1 MEIQEKSKTSRERIK
16 KVNTS
21 QSTKQEETK
30 EVKEVKYAEE
40 VKQVEK
46 IEEPKKL
53 EVPKIMTA
61 IAALTIRELVNIA
74 NEYGIKREDVI
85 TIVKDNG
92 QYVLIHYSPS
102 I

>member
-21 QSTKQEETK
+21 QSTKQEEVK
-30 EVKEVKYAEE
+30 EIKEVKYPEE
-40 VKQVEK
+40 VK
-46 IEEPKKL
+46 EPKNL

>member
-21 QSTKQEETK
+21 QSTKQKEVN
-30 EVKEVKYAEE
+30 EVKEVKQAEE
-40 VKQVEK
+40 
-46 IEEPKKL
+46 IEDPKKL

-74 NEYGIKREDVI
+74 NKYGIKREDVI

>member
-21 QSTKQEETK
+21 QSTKQEGTK
-30 EVKEVKYAEE
+30 EVKEVK
-40 VKQVEK
+40 QIEK
-46 IEEPKKL
+46 IEESKKL

>member
-21 QSTKQEETK
+21 QSTKQEEVKETK
-30 EVKEVKYAEE
+30 EVKYPEE
-40 VKQVEK
+40 VK
-46 IEEPKKL
+46 EPKNL

>member
-21 QSTKQEETK
+21 QSTKQEEIK
-30 EVKEVKYAEE
+30 EVKEVKYPEE
-40 VKQVEK
+40 VK
-46 IEEPKKL
+46 EPKKL

-74 NEYGIKREDVI
+74 NKYGIKREDVI

>member
-21 QSTKQEETK
+21 QSTKQEEIKEIK
-30 EVKEVKYAEE
+30 EVKQAEE
-40 VKQVEK
+40 

-61 IAALTIRELVNIA
+61 IAALTIRELVYIA
-74 NEYGIKREDVI
+74 NKYGIKREDVI

>member
-21 QSTKQEETK
+21 QSTKQEEVN
-30 EVKEVKYAEE
+30 EVKEVKYPEE
-40 VKQVEK
+40 IDKLK
-46 IEEPKKL
+46 NL

-74 NEYGIKREDVI
+74 NEYGIKREDVV

>member
-21 QSTKQEETK
+21 QSTKQEEIK
-30 EVKEVKYAEE
+30 EVKEVKYPEE
-40 VKQVEK
+40 
-46 IEEPKKL
+46 INEPKKL

>member
-30 EVKEVKYAEE
+30 EVKEVKYPEE
-40 VKQVEK
+40 VN
-46 IEEPKKL
+46 EPKNL

>member
-21 QSTKQEETK
+21 QSTKQEEIK
-30 EVKEVKYAEE
+30 EVKEVKQ
-40 VKQVEK
+40 VKE

-74 NEYGIKREDVI
+74 NKYGIKREDVI

>member
-1 MEIQEKSKTSRERIK
+1 MEIQEKSKTSREKIK

-30 EVKEVKYAEE
+30 EVKEVKQ
-40 VKQVEK
+40 VKE

>member
-21 QSTKQEETK
+21 QSTKQEE
-30 EVKEVKYAEE
+30 VKEIKE
-40 VKQVEK
+40 VKQVEE

>member
-21 QSTKQEETK
+21 QSTKQEEVK
-30 EVKEVKYAEE
+30 EVKEVKYPEE
-40 VKQVEK
+40 VK
-46 IEEPKKL
+46 EPKNL
-53 EVPKIMTA
+53 EAPKIMTA

-74 NEYGIKREDVI
+74 NKYGIKREDVI

>member
-21 QSTKQEETK
+21 QSTKQEEVK

-40 VKQVEK
+40 IK
-46 IEEPKKL
+46 EPKKL

>member
-21 QSTKQEETK
+21 QSTKQEEIK
-30 EVKEVKYAEE
+30 EVKEI
-40 VKQVEK
+40 KQVEEIK
-46 IEEPKKL
+46 EPKKL

>member
-16 KVNTS
+16 KVSTS
-21 QSTKQEETK
+21 QNTKQEETK
-30 EVKEVKYAEE
+30 EIREVKYPEE
-40 VKQVEK
+40 VK
-46 IEEPKKL
+46 EPKNL

>member
-1 MEIQEKSKTSRERIK
+1 
-16 KVNTS
+16 
-21 QSTKQEETK
+21 
-30 EVKEVKYAEE
+30 
-40 VKQVEK
+40 
-46 IEEPKKL
+46 
-53 EVPKIMTA
+53 MTA

-74 NEYGIKREDVI
+74 NKYGIKREDVI

>member
-30 EVKEVKYAEE
+30 EVKEVKYPEE
-40 VKQVEK
+40 VK
-46 IEEPKKL
+46 EPKNL

-74 NEYGIKREDVI
+74 NEYGIKREDVV

>member
-21 QSTKQEETK
+21 QSTKQEEVK

-40 VKQVEK
+40 

-74 NEYGIKREDVI
+74 NKYGIKREDVI

>member
-30 EVKEVKYAEE
+30 EVKEFKYAEE
-40 VKQVEK
+40 VK
-46 IEEPKKL
+46 EPKKL

-74 NEYGIKREDVI
+74 NKYGIKREDVI

>member
-21 QSTKQEETK
+21 QSTKQEEIKETK
-30 EVKEVKYAEE
+30 EVKQAKE
-40 VKQVEK
+40 
-46 IEEPKKL
+46 IEEPKNL